1 MNRSILAISMVAGLS
16 GLFMQ
21 QAQAAPGPWE
31 ARVRAT
37 HLSPANESAPLGGVG
52 AADRIHVS
60 DKTIP
65 EFDISYFFTPNL
77 AAELVL
83 TIPQKHDVTLDG
95 VKIGTFKHLPPTLL
109 AQYHFAPASS
119 FSPYLG
125 AGLNYT
131 NISKVHL
138 LDGAAELEHSSVGL
152 ALQAGANFH
161 IDERWSVNVDLKKV
175 QIRSDVTVGG
185 AKVSKVKVDPVL
197 FAVGVGYRF

>member
-1 MNRSILAISMVAGLS
+1 MKRSVLAFSIVASLS

-21 QAQAAPGPWE
+21 QALAAPGPWE
-31 ARVRAT
+31 VRVRAT
-37 HLSPANESAPLGGVG
+37 HLSPANESTPLGGVG

-83 TIPQKHDVTLDG
+83 TVPQKHDVTLDG
-95 VKIGTFKHLPPTLL
+95 TKIGTFKHLPPTLL
-109 AQYHFAPASS
+109 AQYHFAPAST

-138 LDGAAELEHSSVGL
+138 LDGAAKLEHSSVGL

-175 QIRSDVTVGG
+175 QIRSDVMVGG
-185 AKVSKVKVDPVL
+185 TKVSKVKVDPVL